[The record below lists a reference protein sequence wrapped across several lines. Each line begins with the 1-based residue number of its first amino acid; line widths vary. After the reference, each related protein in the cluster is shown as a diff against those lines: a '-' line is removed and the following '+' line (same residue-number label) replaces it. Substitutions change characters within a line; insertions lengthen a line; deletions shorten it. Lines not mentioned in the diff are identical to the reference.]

1 MRWNWVDILKSD
13 HMKSVRFLI
22 CCGLALLSL
31 LCSASASARAGLVQ
45 FASGEVSIWKRGGG
59 ESAAQKGSELYEG
72 DTVVTG
78 RSSSAQLLMVDG
90 GLISLRADTRL
101 VIESYHTGS
110 GKSGDKALLNL
121 VKGAMR
127 SVTGSIGREKKADY
141 SLRTETATIGIRG
154 TDHETVFI
162 PRPGSGERAPAEP
175 GTYDKVNTGATV
187 MEARSGR
194 RLNVDQGETGFI
206 GYDNAAPPKK
216 VPDLPDYL
224 RQADNRPP
232 PPPRDAA
239 RPAASKRLQ
248 VTVRFDS
255 RPDAAINPAARSNSI
270 ASSRSDDVIEQR
282 LQVQEGASAFVSY
295 EQTRPGERSVTVS
308 PFTKSVGEGRPQT
321 EAASGFEVRPTLTAS
336 GVSMAISGRRISAGR
351 TGQSATSNETF
362 STTLTA
368 RLGEWVELASRLTG
382 GGSAAGEVTTSSR
395 SVGANRDRVIW
406 LRVDEAGR

>member
-1 MRWNWVDILKSD
+1 
-13 HMKSVRFLI
+13 MKFNHSIHLRSLLCWGLSV
-22 CCGLALLSL
+22 LALL
-31 LCSASASARAGLVQ
+31 CSTSVFARAGLVQ
-45 FASGEVSIWKRGGG
+45 FATGEVSIWKRGGG

-78 RSSSAQLLMVDG
+78 RSSGAQLLMVDG
-90 GLISLRADTRL
+90 ALISLRADTRL
-101 VIESYHTGS
+101 LIESYHTGS
-110 GKSGDKALLNL
+110 AKSGGDKALLNL
-121 VKGAMR
+121 VKGAIR
-127 SVTGSIGREKKADY
+127 SVSGSIGREKKADY

-154 TDHETVFI
+154 TDHECVFI

-187 MEARSGR
+187 MESRSGR

-206 GYDNAAPPKK
+206 GYDDAAPPKK
-216 VPDLPDYL
+216 VPDLPEL
-224 RQADNRPP
+224 QRPSDNRP

-239 RPAASKRLQ
+239 RPTASKRLQ

-255 RPDAAINPAARSNSI
+255 RPDAAINPAARNSSI
-270 ASSRSDDVIEQR
+270 TSSRSDDVVEQR
-282 LQVQEGASAFVSY
+282 VQVQEGASAFIAY

-308 PFTKSVGEGRPQT
+308 PFTKSVGEPQSQI
-321 EAASGFEVRPTLTAS
+321 EAASGFEVRPTLTPN
-336 GVSMAISGRRISAGR
+336 GVSMAVSGRRISAGR
-351 TGQSATSNETF
+351 TAQSSSSNERF

-368 RLGEWVELASRLTG
+368 RLGEWVELGSRLTG
-382 GGSAAGEVTTSSR
+382 GASASGEVTTSSR